1 MNTFWDFLES
11 LLGLAAEPKNLTFIQ
26 ISLRGVVVMI
36 AALIMI
42 RLGTKRS
49 LAEKTAFD
57 AVLLVVLASV
67 LARAVNGSAAF
78 FPTLGGASVLVF
90 VHRLFGSIGCRWH
103 AFGML
108 VKGQPDVIVENGNVN
123 WKALLR
129 NHVSKHDLEEDLRL
143 NAKTDDISK
152 IRLARVERS
161 GDISFVKKTTG
172 S

>member
-1 MNTFWDFLES
+1 MNTLWDFLES

-26 ISLRGVVVMI
+26 ISLRGLIVMV
-36 AALIMI
+36 AALAMI

-78 FPTLGGASVLVF
+78 FPTLGGIFVLVLT
-90 VHRLFGSIGCRWH
+90 HRLFGSIGCRWH

-108 VKGQPDVIVENGNVN
+108 IKGQPDVIVENGNVN
-123 WKALLR
+123 WKVLRR
-129 NHVSKHDLEEDLRL
+129 NHISKHDLEEDLRL
-143 NAKTDDISK
+143 NAKTEDISK
-152 IRLARVERS
+152 IRIARVERS
-161 GDISFVKKTTG
+161 GDISFIKDDN
-172 S
+172 